1 MFAQVG
7 HFVLEGDFLLAAW
20 AVEVAESNLGGCP
33 TVRKHHLE
41 AAGVEDVSASGAN
54 TRFLAEFARVA
65 NATELALSASH
76 QNTAG
81 FVGID
86 GVLDAFF
93 VEAGEA
99 F

>member
-1 MFAQVG
+1 MR
-7 HFVLEGDFLLAAW
+7 HFVIDSDLLLAAG

-33 TVRKHHLE
+33 AMSKHHLE
-41 AAGVEDVSASGAN
+41 ASSVEDMSARELN
-54 TRFLAEFARVA
+54 TRFFAKFTAVA
-65 NATELALSASH
+65 NTTELALSTSH

-81 FVGID
+81 FIGID

-93 VEAGEA
+93 VETGEV